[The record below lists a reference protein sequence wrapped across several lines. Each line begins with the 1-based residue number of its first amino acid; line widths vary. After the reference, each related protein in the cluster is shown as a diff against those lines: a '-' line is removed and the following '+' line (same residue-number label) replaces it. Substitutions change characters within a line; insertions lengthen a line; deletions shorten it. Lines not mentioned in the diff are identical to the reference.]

1 MRAAAVGAGPRATG
15 HDDRARDPLVE
26 RTRARGGSRR
36 ACWPGGRLV
45 HPHVPRHRHGHGGA
59 RDGGPRP
66 RRIAD
71 PGAGWGGSHARPG
84 LGHGGDRARRA
95 RGRRRHLPGP
105 RLGSAGG
112 RHRPRSRPPGD
123 HRTLGR
129 RGPGTSERLRRCRL
143 RRVAGLGDGHPHA
156 RLPAGDPRRR
166 RDPHGTRDITRP
178 RSRPDGDSAKDVL
191 AGPDAHLRARN
202 GAGRQPQ
209 AFGDVSLIVGVDV
222 GERRIGVATA
232 SDGGRALPVGTIAR
246 GETVADDASAIRR
259 LLSGDPDA
267 VVVGLPLEAS
277 GIEGRQA
284 ALTRAWA
291 AEFERAVGLPVS
303 FRDERLTSHLA
314 EQRIGPLKRGRSGG
328 PPSGTQRR
336 LHRERVDRES
346 AAIILQDEL
355 DARSAAE
362 GSAAWAAT

>member
-1 MRAAAVGAGPRATG
+1 
-15 HDDRARDPLVE
+15 
-26 RTRARGGSRR
+26 
-36 ACWPGGRLV
+36 
-45 HPHVPRHRHGHGGA
+45 
-59 RDGGPRP
+59 
-66 RRIAD
+66 
-71 PGAGWGGSHARPG
+71 
-84 LGHGGDRARRA
+84 
-95 RGRRRHLPGP
+95 
-105 RLGSAGG
+105 
-112 RHRPRSRPPGD
+112 
-123 HRTLGR
+123 
-129 RGPGTSERLRRCRL
+129 
-143 RRVAGLGDGHPHA
+143 
-156 RLPAGDPRRR
+156 
-166 RDPHGTRDITRP
+166 
-178 RSRPDGDSAKDVL
+178 
-191 AGPDAHLRARN
+191 
-202 GAGRQPQ
+202 
-209 AFGDVSLIVGVDV
+209 VSLIVGVDV